1 MKNIFYIVLAIVFIQ
16 LANTTSAQA
25 QACTP
30 TTRVVEKDP
39 VGPRRNCRGIPGL
52 YFKRSLCNVPVFPT
66 YDPLKNEINVPP
78 ARTAGCFVILATVG
92 TPVWKIMDP
101 TSGATIYASGRPI
114 GGLSLP
120 GGGAGRLFKME
131 MDPGASS
138 AGASVTIAY
147 IEY

>member
-1 MKNIFYIVLAIVFIQ
+1 
-16 LANTTSAQA
+16 
-25 QACTP
+25 
-30 TTRVVEKDP
+30 
-39 VGPRRNCRGIPGL
+39 
-52 YFKRSLCNVPVFPT
+52 
-66 YDPLKNEINVPP
+66 LKNEINVPT